1 MKMEMKDGTETV
13 VINNGNFV
21 EETEGEGEVEL
32 SSCKFSHLL
41 ASKDR
46 DFLLSST
53 GAQVFSPLFL
63 SIAAT
68 C

>member
-1 MKMEMKDGTETV
+1 MKMEMKKEVETV

-21 EETEGEGEVEL
+21 EEEEL